1 MLTIKRILEFYESN
15 PKKHYGGLKLRK
27 IKRIILSLNALMH
40 VRINA
45 FLFYLI
51 LNRSTINN

>member
-1 MLTIKRILEFYESN
+1 MLTKKDLEFYESN

-27 IKRIILSLNALMH
+27 NKTHNNYLNALMH

-51 LNRSTINN
+51 

>member
-1 MLTIKRILEFYESN
+1 MNQIL
-15 PKKHYGGLKLRK
+15 KKHYGGLKLRK
-27 IKRIILSLNALMH
+27 IKTHNNYQLNTLMH

-45 FLFYLI
+45 FLIHLT